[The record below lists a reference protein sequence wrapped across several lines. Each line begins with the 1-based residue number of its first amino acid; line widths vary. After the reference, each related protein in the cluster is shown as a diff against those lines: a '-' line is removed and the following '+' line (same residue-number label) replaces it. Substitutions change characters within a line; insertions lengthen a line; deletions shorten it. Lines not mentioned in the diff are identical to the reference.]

1 MQKKRVFVALVFS
14 EVYMLNDQEL
24 QEIAK
29 KKKSLKRYR
38 KNIACIRRLE
48 IKLKTLDE
56 RITSIK
62 SPNFSGM
69 PRGGTPITL
78 DDLMSDKLELEDRIK
93 RLKKKSLIIKRE
105 ILTEIDTLDDPRYCE
120 ILESFFIECIP
131 LEDIAEAEGYTV
143 RHTYRLYSEGVML
156 LALKCQ

>member
-14 EVYMLNDQEL
+14 EVYMFNDQEL

-38 KNIACIRRLE
+38 KNIACINRLE
-48 IKLKTLDE
+48 LKLKSLDE
-56 RITSIK
+56 RITAIK

-69 PRGGTPITL
+69 PRGGIPITL

-93 RLKKKSLIIKRE
+93 RLKQKSIIIKRE
-105 ILTEIDTLDDPRYCE
+105 ILSEIDTLDDPRHCE
-120 ILESFFIECIP
+120 ILESFFIDCIP
-131 LEDIAEAEGYTV
+131 LEDIADNEGYTE
-143 RHTYRLYSEGVML
+143 RHIYRLYSEAVTL
-156 LALKCQ
+156 LALKGQ